1 MIDWTKDER
10 ITAMLPQVTAHMDA
24 HDEFSLEHEAKMDDI
39 REDYLDDLWLEYVAE
54 HGTEND
60 DNFEDWHGQ
69 LTVEEFVTS
78 VLS

>member
-24 HDEFSLEHEAKMDDI
+24 HDEFSLEHEAQMELI
-39 REDYLDDLWLEYVAE
+39 REEYMWERSNDYRGGEFDD
-54 HGTEND
+54 
-60 DNFEDWHGQ
+60 FEDWHGQ

>member
-24 HDEFSLEHEAKMDDI
+24 HDELSLEHEAQMNDI

-60 DNFEDWHGQ
+60 DDFEEWHNQ
-69 LTVEEFVTS
+69 PTVEEFVTFP
-78 VLS
+78 